1 MRTGL
6 PLTADDLALTRFAV
20 SPMWEVVAACRA
32 LAADPVPVPH
42 RRWAAQVRP
51 RLAAAGLDRG
61 WLAELVPPHGHLPD
75 FLNPVPD
82 RPVTDLAA
90 ELAAIRATGP
100 ALLRHDLDC
109 LYADRGG
116 RDGRDG
122 RSSGDGRSGR
132 DGRSG
137 PRLRA
142 LEREPEQAL
151 RRITAE
157 IEAFWQLALAPYW
170 SRIGAVLEADV
181 LRRARRAA
189 ERGSA
194 AVLGELHGTVRWADG
209 TLHLSE
215 RHCAVTRIPTG
226 AGLLLVPSVFAWPR
240 LLTRTVAPDPPQLC
254 YPALGAA
261 TVWEHRPAPRAEAL
275 APVLGRTRTRLLAEL
290 DVPASTTEL
299 AARCGVTAPAASQH
313 LTALRTAGLVS
324 SHRAGRFVLYAR
336 TAVADGWLAALP

>member
-1 MRTGL
+1 
-6 PLTADDLALTRFAV
+6 
-20 SPMWEVVAACRA
+20 MWEVVAALRT
-32 LAADPVPVPH
+32 LAADPVPAPH

-75 FLNPVPD
+75 FLNPVPGV
-82 RPVTDLAA
+82 PVAELAA

-109 LYADRGG
+109 LRADRGVRAG
-116 RDGRDG
+116 G
-122 RSSGDGRSGR
+122 
-132 DGRSG
+132 
-137 PRLRA
+137 RLRLRLRLRL

-157 IEAFWQLALAPYW
+157 AEAFWQLALAPYW
-170 SRIGAVLEADV
+170 SRIRAVLEADV
-181 LRRARRAA
+181 LRRARQAA

-194 AVLGELHGTVRWADG
+194 AMLGDLHGTAHWADG

-215 RHCAVTRIPTG
+215 RHCAVTRIATG

-254 YPALGAA
+254 YPALAAA

-275 APVLGRTRTRLLAEL
+275 APVLGRTRTLLLAEL

-299 AARCGVTAPAASQH
+299 AARCGLSAPAVSQH

-324 SHRAGRFVLYAR
+324 SHRAGRCVLYAR
-336 TAVADGWLAALP
+336 TGTADAWLDALP

>member
-109 LYADRGG
+109 LRADRGG
-116 RDGRDG
+116 LG
-122 RSSGDGRSGR
+122 
-132 DGRSG
+132 GRSG

-240 LLTRTVAPDPPQLC
+240 LLTRTVSPDPPQLC

-299 AARCGVTAPAASQH
+299 AARCGITAPAASQH

>member
-6 PLTADDLALTRFAV
+6 PLSVGDLALTRFAL
-20 SPMWEVVAACRA
+20 SPMWEVVAAFRA
-32 LAADPVPVPH
+32 LAADPVPAPH

-82 RPVTDLAA
+82 EPVADLAT
-90 ELAAIRATGP
+90 ELAAVRATGP
-100 ALLRHDLDC
+100 ELLRHDLDC
-109 LYADRGG
+109 LRADRNG
-116 RDGRDG
+116 RAGA
-122 RSSGDGRSGR
+122 
-132 DGRSG
+132 
-137 PRLRA
+137 RLRV
-142 LEREPEQAL
+142 LERAPEQAL

-157 IEAFWQLALAPYW
+157 VEAFWQLALAPYW
-170 SRIGAVLEADV
+170 SRIRAVLEADV
-181 LRRARRAA
+181 LRRARTAA

-194 AVLGELHGTVRWADG
+194 AMLGELHGTVRWADG

-215 RHCAVTRIPTG
+215 RHCAVTRIATG

-254 YPALGAA
+254 YPALAAA
-261 TVWEHRPAPRAEAL
+261 TVWEHRPGPRAEAL
-275 APVLGRTRTRLLAEL
+275 APVLGRTRTLLLAEL

-299 AARCGVTAPAASQH
+299 AARCGLSAPAVSQH

-324 SHRAGRFVLYAR
+324 SHRAGRCVLYAR
-336 TAVADGWLAALP
+336 TAVADGWLGSLP

>member
-6 PLTADDLALTRFAV
+6 PLSVGDLALTRFAI
-20 SPMWEVVAACRA
+20 SPMWEVVTAFRA

-61 WLAELVPPHGHLPD
+61 WLAELIPPHGHLPD
-75 FLNPVPD
+75 FLNPVPAE
-82 RPVTDLAA
+82 RVADLTA
-90 ELAAIRATGP
+90 ELAAVRATDSV
-100 ALLRHDLDC
+100 LLRHDLAC
-109 LYADRGG
+109 LRADREGGGGPGG
-116 RDGRDG
+116 R
-122 RSSGDGRSGR
+122 GDA
-132 DGRSG
+132 
-137 PRLRA
+137 RLRL

-151 RRITAE
+151 RRITTE
-157 IEAFWQLALAPYW
+157 VEAFWQLALAPYW
-170 SRIGAVLEADV
+170 SRIRAVLEADV
-181 LRRARRAA
+181 LQRARRAA

-194 AVLGELHGTVRWADG
+194 GMLGELHGTVRWADG

-215 RHCAVTRIPTG
+215 RHCAVTRIATG

-254 YPALGAA
+254 YPALSAA
-261 TVWEHRPAPRAEAL
+261 TVWEHRPRPRAEAL

-299 AARCGVTAPAASQH
+299 AARCGLTAPAVSQH

-324 SHRAGRFVLYAR
+324 SHRAGRCVLYAR
-336 TAVADGWLAALP
+336 TAVADGWLDALP